1 MAIKDLR
8 GDNMEWNVYYHDFN
22 GKKIRLMNIFKHSG
36 FKKEVEDHLR
46 KIKDKE
52 EFAEEL
58 RKSLLYYFWSKCEYE
73 VVVKPW
79 CAGDGVDEIKI
90 DIYDQVMANFNIFV
104 DYVWGYKWREE

>member
-1 MAIKDLR
+1 
-8 GDNMEWNVYYHDFN
+8 
-22 GKKIRLMNIFKHSG
+22 MNIFKHSG
-36 FKKEVEDHLR
+36 FKKEVEDHLI

-58 RKSLLYYFWSKCEYE
+58 RKSLFYYFWSKCEYE

-79 CAGDGVDEIKI
+79 CAGDSVDEIKI
-90 DIYDQVMANFNIFV
+90 DIYDQVMANFNIFI